1 MTEPD
6 KSPIWPKLTYKWVDF
21 GTTAALLV
29 LGLFLLWESISLG
42 PGWSPSGP
50 EPGLWPTALST
61 LFVLGSVAVMIFIF
75 ARPDERPFFEVR
87 QEILDL
93 FAVGI
98 PILISIILIYWL
110 GVFLTSGL
118 YLAVF
123 MYWYGRFSWYS
134 SLGGGIVLGVFMWLL
149 LREGFNISMPMSVL
163 YYQNILPF

>member
-6 KSPIWPKLTYKWVDF
+6 KSPIWPKVTYKWVEF
-21 GTTAALLV
+21 GVTLALLL
-29 LGLFLLWESISLG
+29 LGILLLWESYRLG

-50 EPGLWPTALST
+50 EPGLWPTMLT
-61 LFVLGSVAVMIFIF
+61 TVYMIGTVAVLIFIF

-87 QEILDL
+87 QEVLDL
-93 FAVGI
+93 VAVGI
-98 PILISIILIYWL
+98 PIFVAILLIYWL
-110 GVFLTSGL
+110 GVFLTAAV

-123 MYWYGRFSWYS
+123 MFWYGRFSWYS
-134 SLGGGIVLGVFMWLL
+134 SLGGGILLGTILWLL

>member
-1 MTEPD
+1 MAEHD
-6 KSPIWPKLTYKWVDF
+6 LSPIWPKVTYKWVDF
-21 GTTAALLV
+21 GVTLALFL
-29 LGLFLLWESISLG
+29 LGLLLLWESYRLG

-50 EPGLWPTALST
+50 EPGLWPTALTT
-61 LFVLGSVAVMIFIF
+61 LFMLGTVAVMIFIF

-123 MYWYGRFSWYS
+123 MFWYGRFSWYS